1 MADISTE
8 ELERIEREYHSGSD
22 NIKPIQEFS
31 KPEDLYDELIA
42 SIRKYHPST
51 DITLIEKAYHVAF
64 EAHKGQVRKS
74 GEAYIIHPLCVAII
88 LAELELDKETIAA
101 GLLHDVLE
109 DTVMTEEQM
118 REEFGDEVLLLV
130 DGVTKLQHLHLTD
143 NIKNPKDKNAD
154 RLEMQ
159 AENLR
164 KMFLAMAKDIRVIM
178 IKLADRL
185 HNMRTLKYQSK
196 EAQQRIARETQE
208 IYCPIAQ
215 RLGISKIKIELE
227 DLSLKYL
234 EPEAYY
240 DLVEKVALRKNV
252 RDAYVQG
259 LVADVRREIEEAGI
273 KAEISGRAKHFFS
286 IYKKMV
292 NQNKTIDQIY
302 DLFAIRII
310 VDTVKDCYA
319 ALGIMHEKYKPIP
332 GRFKDYIAMPKPNM
346 YQSLHTTLIGPSGQP
361 FEIQIRTFEMHR
373 TAEYGIAAHWKYKES
388 GSGKVAAGDE
398 AAKLSWL
405 RQILEWQKDTSDS
418 KEFLSMVKGDLDLF
432 SENVYCFTPSG
443 DVKTL
448 PSGSTTI
455 DFAYSIH
462 SAVGNKMVGARVNGK
477 LVPIPQNIREVQGKK
492 INEYRFQVQRGDA
505 LILMSDGTVHAGVGQ
520 LLNFGWLWEDIAK
533 YAVKQYALTIS
544 AMRLAAAICQ
554 ACDELYQYRPG
565 DDTTVA
571 CMRIINAKPVH
582 LMTGPAQDPSMD
594 EEMVRSFM
602 SGDDSTKRIVCGGTS
617 ATIVSRILKKRLDVS
632 MDYVDPDIPPI
643 AYMDGIELVTE
654 GVLTLNRVVQLLR
667 RYAKNETVSEDFFLE
682 LDKPNGASMV
692 AKMLIEDCT
701 ELHLYV
707 GKAINSAYQNPGL
720 PFDLGIRQNLVEQ
733 LKTVVEE
740 MGKQVTVTYY

>member
-1 MADISTE
+1 MAITVAVAYKSLNKFTEVLCGDKVELLKTDDSNIMILADGMGSGVKANILATLTSKILGTMFLNGATLEECVETIVETLPICKVRQVAYSTFSI
-8 ELERIEREYHSGSD
+8 LQVFHSG
-22 NIKPIQEFS
+22 
-31 KPEDLYDELIA
+31 A
-42 SIRKYHPST
+42 
-51 DITLIEKAYHVAF
+51 AY
-64 EAHKGQVRKS
+64 
-74 GEAYIIHPLCVAII
+74 
-88 LAELELDKETIAA
+88 
-101 GLLHDVLE
+101 
-109 DTVMTEEQM
+109 
-118 REEFGDEVLLLV
+118 
-130 DGVTKLQHLHLTD
+130 
-143 NIKNPKDKNAD
+143 
-154 RLEMQ
+154 
-159 AENLR
+159 
-164 KMFLAMAKDIRVIM
+164 
-178 IKLADRL
+178 
-185 HNMRTLKYQSK
+185 
-196 EAQQRIARETQE
+196 
-208 IYCPIAQ
+208 
-215 RLGISKIKIELE
+215 
-227 DLSLKYL
+227 
-234 EPEAYY
+234 
-240 DLVEKVALRKNV
+240 LVEFDNPSC
-252 RDAYVQG
+252 
-259 LVADVRREIEEAGI
+259 I
-273 KAEISGRAKHFFS
+273 F
-286 IYKKMV
+286 
-292 NQNKTIDQIY
+292 
-302 DLFAIRII
+302 IR
-310 VDTVKDCYA
+310 
-319 ALGIMHEKYKPIP
+319 
-332 GRFKDYIAMPKPNM
+332 
-346 YQSLHTTLIGPSGQP
+346 
-361 FEIQIRTFEMHR
+361 
-373 TAEYGIAAHWKYKES
+373 
-388 GSGKVAAGDE
+388 
-398 AAKLSWL
+398 
-405 RQILEWQKDTSDS
+405 
-418 KEFLSMVKGDLDLF
+418 
-432 SENVYCFTPSG
+432 
-443 DVKTL
+443 
-448 PSGSTTI
+448 
-455 DFAYSIH
+455 
-462 SAVGNKMVGARVNGK
+462 NGK

-617 ATIVSRILKKRLDVS
+617 ATIVSRVLKKRLDVS

-667 RYAKNETVSEDFFLE
+667 RYVKNETVSEDFFLE

>member
-1 MADISTE
+1 MAITVDVAYKSLNKFTEVLCGDKVELLKTDDSNIMILADGMGSGVKANILATLTSKILGTMFLNGATLEECVETIVETLPICKVRQVAYSTFSI
-8 ELERIEREYHSGSD
+8 LQVFHSG
-22 NIKPIQEFS
+22 
-31 KPEDLYDELIA
+31 A
-42 SIRKYHPST
+42 
-51 DITLIEKAYHVAF
+51 AY
-64 EAHKGQVRKS
+64 
-74 GEAYIIHPLCVAII
+74 
-88 LAELELDKETIAA
+88 
-101 GLLHDVLE
+101 
-109 DTVMTEEQM
+109 
-118 REEFGDEVLLLV
+118 
-130 DGVTKLQHLHLTD
+130 
-143 NIKNPKDKNAD
+143 
-154 RLEMQ
+154 
-159 AENLR
+159 
-164 KMFLAMAKDIRVIM
+164 
-178 IKLADRL
+178 
-185 HNMRTLKYQSK
+185 
-196 EAQQRIARETQE
+196 
-208 IYCPIAQ
+208 
-215 RLGISKIKIELE
+215 
-227 DLSLKYL
+227 
-234 EPEAYY
+234 
-240 DLVEKVALRKNV
+240 LVEFDNPSC
-252 RDAYVQG
+252 
-259 LVADVRREIEEAGI
+259 I
-273 KAEISGRAKHFFS
+273 F
-286 IYKKMV
+286 
-292 NQNKTIDQIY
+292 
-302 DLFAIRII
+302 IR
-310 VDTVKDCYA
+310 
-319 ALGIMHEKYKPIP
+319 
-332 GRFKDYIAMPKPNM
+332 
-346 YQSLHTTLIGPSGQP
+346 
-361 FEIQIRTFEMHR
+361 
-373 TAEYGIAAHWKYKES
+373 
-388 GSGKVAAGDE
+388 
-398 AAKLSWL
+398 
-405 RQILEWQKDTSDS
+405 
-418 KEFLSMVKGDLDLF
+418 
-432 SENVYCFTPSG
+432 
-443 DVKTL
+443 
-448 PSGSTTI
+448 
-455 DFAYSIH
+455 
-462 SAVGNKMVGARVNGK
+462 NGK

-582 LMTGPAQDPSMD
+582 LMTGPTQDPSMD

-667 RYAKNETVSEDFFLE
+667 RYVKNETVSEDFFLE

>member
-1 MADISTE
+1 MAITVDVAYKSLNKFTEVLCGDKVELLKTDDSNIMILADGMGSGVKANILATLTSKILGTMFLNGATLEECVETIVETLPICKVRQVAYSTFSI
-8 ELERIEREYHSGSD
+8 LQVFHSG
-22 NIKPIQEFS
+22 
-31 KPEDLYDELIA
+31 A
-42 SIRKYHPST
+42 
-51 DITLIEKAYHVAF
+51 AY
-64 EAHKGQVRKS
+64 
-74 GEAYIIHPLCVAII
+74 
-88 LAELELDKETIAA
+88 
-101 GLLHDVLE
+101 
-109 DTVMTEEQM
+109 
-118 REEFGDEVLLLV
+118 
-130 DGVTKLQHLHLTD
+130 
-143 NIKNPKDKNAD
+143 
-154 RLEMQ
+154 
-159 AENLR
+159 
-164 KMFLAMAKDIRVIM
+164 
-178 IKLADRL
+178 
-185 HNMRTLKYQSK
+185 
-196 EAQQRIARETQE
+196 
-208 IYCPIAQ
+208 
-215 RLGISKIKIELE
+215 
-227 DLSLKYL
+227 
-234 EPEAYY
+234 
-240 DLVEKVALRKNV
+240 LVEFDNPSC
-252 RDAYVQG
+252 
-259 LVADVRREIEEAGI
+259 I
-273 KAEISGRAKHFFS
+273 F
-286 IYKKMV
+286 
-292 NQNKTIDQIY
+292 
-302 DLFAIRII
+302 IR
-310 VDTVKDCYA
+310 
-319 ALGIMHEKYKPIP
+319 
-332 GRFKDYIAMPKPNM
+332 
-346 YQSLHTTLIGPSGQP
+346 
-361 FEIQIRTFEMHR
+361 
-373 TAEYGIAAHWKYKES
+373 
-388 GSGKVAAGDE
+388 
-398 AAKLSWL
+398 
-405 RQILEWQKDTSDS
+405 
-418 KEFLSMVKGDLDLF
+418 
-432 SENVYCFTPSG
+432 
-443 DVKTL
+443 
-448 PSGSTTI
+448 
-455 DFAYSIH
+455 
-462 SAVGNKMVGARVNGK
+462 NGK

-617 ATIVSRILKKRLDVS
+617 ATIVSRVLKKRLDVS

-643 AYMDGIELVTE
+643 AYMDGSELVTE

-667 RYAKNETVSEDFFLE
+667 RYVKNETVSEDFFLE

>member
-1 MADISTE
+1 MAITVDVAYKSLNKFTEVLCGDKVELLKTDDSNIMILADGMGSGVKANILATLTSKILGTMFLNGATLEECVETIVETLPICKVRQVAYSTFSI
-8 ELERIEREYHSGSD
+8 LQVFHSG
-22 NIKPIQEFS
+22 
-31 KPEDLYDELIA
+31 A
-42 SIRKYHPST
+42 
-51 DITLIEKAYHVAF
+51 AY
-64 EAHKGQVRKS
+64 
-74 GEAYIIHPLCVAII
+74 
-88 LAELELDKETIAA
+88 
-101 GLLHDVLE
+101 
-109 DTVMTEEQM
+109 
-118 REEFGDEVLLLV
+118 
-130 DGVTKLQHLHLTD
+130 
-143 NIKNPKDKNAD
+143 
-154 RLEMQ
+154 
-159 AENLR
+159 
-164 KMFLAMAKDIRVIM
+164 
-178 IKLADRL
+178 
-185 HNMRTLKYQSK
+185 
-196 EAQQRIARETQE
+196 
-208 IYCPIAQ
+208 
-215 RLGISKIKIELE
+215 
-227 DLSLKYL
+227 
-234 EPEAYY
+234 
-240 DLVEKVALRKNV
+240 LVEFDNPSC
-252 RDAYVQG
+252 
-259 LVADVRREIEEAGI
+259 I
-273 KAEISGRAKHFFS
+273 F
-286 IYKKMV
+286 
-292 NQNKTIDQIY
+292 
-302 DLFAIRII
+302 IR
-310 VDTVKDCYA
+310 
-319 ALGIMHEKYKPIP
+319 
-332 GRFKDYIAMPKPNM
+332 
-346 YQSLHTTLIGPSGQP
+346 
-361 FEIQIRTFEMHR
+361 
-373 TAEYGIAAHWKYKES
+373 
-388 GSGKVAAGDE
+388 
-398 AAKLSWL
+398 
-405 RQILEWQKDTSDS
+405 
-418 KEFLSMVKGDLDLF
+418 
-432 SENVYCFTPSG
+432 
-443 DVKTL
+443 
-448 PSGSTTI
+448 
-455 DFAYSIH
+455 
-462 SAVGNKMVGARVNGK
+462 NGK
-477 LVPIPQNIREVQGKK
+477 LVPIPQNIWEVQGKK

-617 ATIVSRILKKRLDVS
+617 ATIVSRVLKKRLDVS

-667 RYAKNETVSEDFFLE
+667 RYVKNETVSEDFFLE

>member
-1 MADISTE
+1 MAITVDVAYKSLNKFTEVLCGDKVELLKTDDSNIMILADGMGSGVKANILATLTSKILGTMFLNGATLEECVETIVETLPICKVRQVAYSTFSI
-8 ELERIEREYHSGSD
+8 LQVFHSG
-22 NIKPIQEFS
+22 
-31 KPEDLYDELIA
+31 A
-42 SIRKYHPST
+42 
-51 DITLIEKAYHVAF
+51 AY
-64 EAHKGQVRKS
+64 
-74 GEAYIIHPLCVAII
+74 
-88 LAELELDKETIAA
+88 
-101 GLLHDVLE
+101 
-109 DTVMTEEQM
+109 
-118 REEFGDEVLLLV
+118 
-130 DGVTKLQHLHLTD
+130 
-143 NIKNPKDKNAD
+143 
-154 RLEMQ
+154 
-159 AENLR
+159 
-164 KMFLAMAKDIRVIM
+164 
-178 IKLADRL
+178 
-185 HNMRTLKYQSK
+185 
-196 EAQQRIARETQE
+196 
-208 IYCPIAQ
+208 
-215 RLGISKIKIELE
+215 
-227 DLSLKYL
+227 
-234 EPEAYY
+234 
-240 DLVEKVALRKNV
+240 LVEFDNPSC
-252 RDAYVQG
+252 
-259 LVADVRREIEEAGI
+259 I
-273 KAEISGRAKHFFS
+273 F
-286 IYKKMV
+286 
-292 NQNKTIDQIY
+292 
-302 DLFAIRII
+302 IR
-310 VDTVKDCYA
+310 
-319 ALGIMHEKYKPIP
+319 
-332 GRFKDYIAMPKPNM
+332 
-346 YQSLHTTLIGPSGQP
+346 
-361 FEIQIRTFEMHR
+361 
-373 TAEYGIAAHWKYKES
+373 
-388 GSGKVAAGDE
+388 
-398 AAKLSWL
+398 
-405 RQILEWQKDTSDS
+405 
-418 KEFLSMVKGDLDLF
+418 
-432 SENVYCFTPSG
+432 
-443 DVKTL
+443 
-448 PSGSTTI
+448 
-455 DFAYSIH
+455 
-462 SAVGNKMVGARVNGK
+462 NGK

-632 MDYVDPDIPPI
+632 MDCVDPDIPPI
-643 AYMDGIELVTE
+643 AYMDGIELVTD

-667 RYAKNETVSEDFFLE
+667 RYVKNETVSEDFFLE